1 MKVKCDYCDNYID
14 ETDERCPYCGAP
26 NAHMTRSG
34 NGEPKTIEELLAFA
48 QAHNLPLERMRFFIG
63 QDYREPRAFGIYRD
77 PEDGNF
83 VVYKNKADGERVIR
97 YRGDDEAFAVNE
109 IYQKMR
115 AELLDRKERMPAG
128 GGRRGGSGAGF
139 KQAFVIGAV
148 TVIAILV
155 IAIVLSAIADSGAD
169 RRGYYDYGGTHYYYD
184 NGWYRYDDGW
194 SRDYSVPGELEDNSD
209 SYYDGDSYSDV
220 GDPGVDPYVSSGDDN
235 SSWNSDDWD
244 DNDWDFDYDNDWDSG
259 DTDWDSDWRIVFI
272 MPDAYIS
279 NLL

>member
-14 ETDERCPYCGAP
+14 ETDEQCPYCGAP

-83 VVYKNKADGERVIR
+83 VVYKNKANGERVIR

-128 GGRRGGSGAGF
+128 GGHRGGSGTGLN
-139 KQAFVIGAV
+139 QAFVIGVV
-148 TVIAILV
+148 TVVAILV
-155 IAIVLSAIADSGAD
+155 IAIVLSAIADSGGS
-169 RRGYYDYGGTHYYYD
+169 RRGYYDYDDTYYYYD

-194 SRDYSVPGELEDNSD
+194 SRDYSIPGELEDNSD

-220 GDPGVDPYVSSGDDN
+220 GDSSVDPYVSDRDDN

-244 DNDWDFDYDNDWDSG
+244 DNDWDFDSSWDSG

-272 MPDAYIS
+272 MPDTYICH
-279 NLL
+279 LL